1 MEGIQP
7 VGKAPE
13 GRELIVRYHEA
24 AEERQRAVHQAYSSG
39 SSSVGDGYTK
49 INKSDEMDRY
59 IDAMDTV

>member
-24 AEERQRAVHQAYSSG
+24 AEERQRAVHQSYSSG
-39 SSSVGDGYTK
+39 SSVGDGYT
-49 INKSDEMDRY
+49 NQ
-59 IDAMDTV
+59 MDT